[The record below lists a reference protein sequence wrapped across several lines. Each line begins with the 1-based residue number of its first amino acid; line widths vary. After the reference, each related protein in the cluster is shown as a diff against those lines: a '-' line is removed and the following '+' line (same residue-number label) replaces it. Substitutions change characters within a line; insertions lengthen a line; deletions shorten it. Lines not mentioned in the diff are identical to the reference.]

1 MGLRLALPE
10 QRKQKLQRVLVA
22 DAAFMAQELM
32 MDYSLLVGVLT
43 PQPEERAIG
52 EGFRGVRGETY
63 FLGVIDILECWKLR
77 WRVQGAILKFFF
89 RYVACSRWFN
99 PEGITA
105 IHPDDYAERFVE
117 FFGIHVLGLPPAA
130 TPQGGKTWHP
140 YW

>member
-1 MGLRLALPE
+1 MLRLTLPGVASY
-10 QRKQKLQRVLVA
+10 LQYASIGVVFVVVLSMVS
-22 DAAFMAQELM
+22 M
-32 MDYSLLVGVLT
+32 LVGVLT

-77 WRVQGAILKFFF
+77 WRVQGAILKLFF
-89 RYVACSRWFN
+89 RYVACSRWYN
-99 PEGITA
+99 PGGITA

-117 FFGIHVLGLPPAA
+117 FFGIHVLGLPPTA